1 VSLVSN
7 VQNQVFQNAFR
18 VKSLQ
23 VLGFQ
28 TRRVEACC
36 IVAFSGEWVSGSMD
50 QVNLESFDLKGHT
63 SIDV

>member
-1 VSLVSN
+1 VSLVSTI
-7 VQNQVFQNAFR
+7 QNQVFQNAFR

-28 TRRVEACC
+28 TRRVEARY
-36 IVAFSGEWVSGSMD
+36 IVAFSGEWVSDSMD
-50 QVNLESFDLKGHT
+50 QVNLESSDLKGHT

>member
-1 VSLVSN
+1 MSLVSTI
-7 VQNQVFQNAFR
+7 QNQVFQNAFR
-18 VKSLQ
+18 VKNLQ

-28 TRRVEACC
+28 TTRVEARY

-50 QVNLESFDLKGHT
+50 QVNLESSDLKGHT